1 MKRQKIKRYQFSVA
15 QSARRTS
22 RMRIVV
28 VALLGLCV
36 LAAVVL
42 GAGRALQNQT
52 SGWQGDGLHRYFVSA
67 STGQR
72 ITGLY
77 EIDHKLYYFGENG
90 FLKTNW
96 IRENGYVGYADENGV
111 LQQGEAKVDG
121 KYYYFQPGT
130 GQLYTG
136 WLTLDGAEYCFD
148 ETGHPRTGSY
158 NEDGRV
164 WELDKDGRVKEQL
177 NGWKKTDGVLKYYD
191 ASGALAQGWMLV
203 DGKDY
208 LFADGISQMGWAE
221 TEDGLRYLDGNGNRM
236 TGWCVIDGQPYAFD
250 ADGQLK
256 QGWDHSHG
264 RSYYFAD
271 GISKSGTYQEGRAS
285 YDLNGS
291 GSIQPASEAVP
302 EEDLSQDAE
311 GEAPDAG
318 LLEQQPA
325 PPEMPVEE
333 TTTQET
339 AEPEVPAS
347 IQDEPAPETPEV
359 PETPQAEQAEE
370 GAAT

>member
-15 QSARRTS
+15 RSTRRTS
-22 RMRIVV
+22 RMKIIVV
-28 VALLGLCV
+28 VLLGLCA
-36 LAAVVL
+36 LAAAL
-42 GAGRALQNQT
+42 FGAGRALENQT
-52 SGWQGDGLHRYFVSA
+52 SGWQGEGLHRYFVSA

-90 FLKTNW
+90 FLKISW

-121 KYYYFQPGT
+121 KFYYFQPGT

-158 NEDGRV
+158 SEDGQV
-164 WELDKDGRVKEQL
+164 WELDKDGRVKGQV
-177 NGWKKTDGVLKYYD
+177 NGWRKTDGVLKYYD

-208 LFADGISQMGWAE
+208 LFADGVSQAGWAE
-221 TEDGLRYLDGNGNRM
+221 TADGRRYLDGNGNRM

-264 RSYYFAD
+264 KYYYFAD
-271 GISKSGTYQEGRAS
+271 GISQSGVYQEGRAS

-291 GSIQPASEAVP
+291 GSVQPANETAP

-311 GEAPDAG
+311 GEASAEA
-318 LLEQQPA
+318 LLEQPA
-325 PPEMPVEE
+325 PVQTPAEE
-333 TTTQET
+333 TTTQEP
-339 AEPEVPAS
+339 AEPEVPAPA
-347 IQDEPAPETPEV
+347 EEEAAPEA
-359 PETPQAEQAEE
+359 PQAGQAEGE
-370 GAAT
+370 EIT